1 MKYRP
6 ALSEYFFD
14 DNAASK
20 RRKKSDPEDPR
31 NVNSDNVIGMT
42 CLPPGIDQADVDSHI
57 VVDDYAQSH
66 RDDENG
72 IVYRTNEN

>member
-6 ALSEYFFD
+6 ALSDYFFD

-20 RRKKSDPEDPR
+20 RRKRSGAEKAHD
-31 NVNSDNVIGMT
+31 VNSDDLVGMT

-57 VVDDYAQSH
+57 FIDDRVQSH

-72 IVYRTNEN
+72 VVYKTKKT